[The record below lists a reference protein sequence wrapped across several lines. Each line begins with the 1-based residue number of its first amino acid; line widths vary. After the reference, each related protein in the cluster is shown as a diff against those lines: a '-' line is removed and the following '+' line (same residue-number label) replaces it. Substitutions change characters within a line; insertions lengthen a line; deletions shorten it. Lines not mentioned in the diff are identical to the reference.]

1 MPGHYE
7 KALKK
12 KLPAAQTSDKKP
24 APLQAKHSLDRKKAK
39 QRGYDDI
46 AKAHGSERSM
56 TLSGKGKRGTFK
68 RGSGKAFEKR
78 QKELKKQIKQNRK
91 ADRKRKVKKLVGKL
105 TGKKY

>member
-12 KLPAAQTSDKKP
+12 KLPAAQAQPTNRTPTTQHKTPHQRSEAKK
-24 APLQAKHSLDRKKAK
+24 
-39 QRGYDDI
+39 RGYRDI
-46 AKAHGSERSM
+46 ARIHGSERK
-56 TLSGKGKRGTFK
+56 TNRKGKGVKGTFM

-78 QKELKKQIKQNRK
+78 QKELKKQHMK
-91 ADRKRKVKKLVGKL
+91 AHRKRKIKKLVGKI

>member
-12 KLPAAQTSDKKP
+12 KLPAAQTSNKKP

-46 AKAHGSERSM
+46 ARTHGSERR
-56 TLSGKGKRGTFK
+56 TDRKGKGVKGTFM

-78 QKELKKQIKQNRK
+78 QKELRKQHMS
-91 ADRKRKVKKLVGKL
+91 AHRKRKIKKLVGKI